1 MYSNYNGG
9 IFLLAKT
16 DAFLLQF
23 CTGCSMI
30 RKFFVNKML
39 SKVPKFIKYLVNL
52 NHINQP
58 HIPIASLRINQTY
71 LDTLY

>member
-1 MYSNYNGG
+1 MEGENKETLPLSRHSVIFREDTADTICMFLKKVGLLKVENRYTYSNYNGG

-30 RKFFVNKML
+30 RKFL
-39 SKVPKFIKYLVNL
+39 
-52 NHINQP
+52 
-58 HIPIASLRINQTY
+58 
-71 LDTLY
+71 